1 MLFHLYQFSFC
12 GYRSGRNFITIDDN
26 EIMLIESFAKRLPS
40 ILKDLLSTHNDAD
53 ALVTRLLEFFF
64 GIYAVHTEEFAFP
77 PGDRK
82 LLVSISV
89 FIHTNFEKDPQFFAT
104 SENLIKCPVEPT
116 PIGNLYSTITSKV
129 KKTVDFTDKLDTVS
143 LTLLVDNMKKCL
155 SQKLKHSLKTIAKEF
170 PIINEYVKLDKVHLR
185 SESVSS
191 MLKSFTDV
199 SMKTTLAVGT
209 IECSC
214 SGKATSI
221 SFHFRLQ
228 DKITETVAKILQ
240 KRDISS
246 EEMDKMKTCWIISNL
261 MKHHKKIHMK
271 SQKTIGNF

>member
-1 MLFHLYQFSFC
+1 MLFYLYQFSFC
-12 GYRSGRNFITIDDN
+12 GYRSGRNFINIDDN
-26 EIMLIESFAKRLPS
+26 EIMSIESFAKRLPS
-40 ILKDLLSTHNDAD
+40 ILRDLLSKHNDAD
-53 ALVTRLLEFFF
+53 ALVTRLLEFYF
-64 GIYAVHTEEFAFP
+64 GIYAAHTEGFAFP

-82 LLVSISV
+82 LLASISV
-89 FIHTNFEKDPQFFAT
+89 FVQANFEKDHHFFAS

-116 PIGNLYSTITSKV
+116 PIGNLYSTITSKE
-129 KKTVDFTDKLDTVS
+129 KITVDFTDKLDKVS
-143 LTLLVDNMKKCL
+143 LTLLVDIMKKCL
-155 SQKLKHSLKTIAKEF
+155 SQKLKHYLKTIAKEF
-170 PIINEYVKLDKVHLR
+170 PTINEYVKLDKVDLR

-209 IECSC
+209 IKCSC
-214 SGKATSI
+214 ADKATSI
-221 SFHFRLQ
+221 SFHFQLQ

-240 KRDISS
+240 KREISS

-261 MKHHKKIHMK
+261 TKHHTKIHMK